1 MVTRPQ
7 ILFRLSRDRRRYNR
21 LLTEVVISIYR
32 LQIFLVKRVVF
43 FRAWKMGVP
52 SPLPYFYCF
61 DCRLSFGSRRII
73 SHLLVSMPDSRYLIG
88 AKRIQ

>member
-1 MVTRPQ
+1 
-7 ILFRLSRDRRRYNR
+7 
-21 LLTEVVISIYR
+21 
-32 LQIFLVKRVVF
+32 
-43 FRAWKMGVP
+43 MGVP